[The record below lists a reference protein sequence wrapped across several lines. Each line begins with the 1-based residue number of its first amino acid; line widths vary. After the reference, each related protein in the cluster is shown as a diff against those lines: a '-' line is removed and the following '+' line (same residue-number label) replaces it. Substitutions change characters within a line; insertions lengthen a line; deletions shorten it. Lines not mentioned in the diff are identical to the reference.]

1 MNEQTSISGA
11 AADGY
16 EASLKQLFA
25 YTKMDAIVGQ
35 MAGAFM
41 MQAKAAI
48 TAKSEGANPDVLAQ
62 TLSFFE
68 EEYQAETPALMA
80 GVSDLYRSV
89 FTKEDIDAV
98 VGFYTS
104 PAGQKFLQG
113 GAQVEQQLRGIA
125 QAWAQAAGKAAFE
138 RATGRVNNA

>member
-1 MNEQTSISGA
+1 MNEQTTIYS
-11 AADGY
+11 ADTEAY

-25 YTKMDAIVGQ
+25 YTKMDAIIGQ

-48 TAKSEGANPDVLAQ
+48 SAKSEGANPDVLAQ

-68 EEYQAETPALMA
+68 EEYQAETPGLIA

-89 FTKEDIDAV
+89 FSKEDIDAV
-98 VGFYTS
+98 VAFYTS

-113 GAQVEQQLRGIA
+113 GAQVEQQLQGMA

-138 RATGRVNNA
+138 RAAGRANNA

>member
-1 MNEQTSISGA
+1 MNEQKPISGA
-11 AADGY
+11 DTKAY

-25 YTKMDAIVGQ
+25 FTKMDAIVGQ

-48 TAKSEGANPDVLAQ
+48 SAKSEAANPDVLAQ
-62 TLSFFE
+62 TLAFFE

-80 GVSDLYRSV
+80 GISELYRSV
-89 FTKEDIDAV
+89 FSKEDIDAV

-104 PAGQKFLQG
+104 AVGQKFLQG
-113 GAQVEQQLRGIA
+113 GVQVEQQLQSIA
-125 QAWAQAAGKAAFE
+125 QTWAQAAGKAAFE